1 MLSDRCAPLRMAG
14 KICRLLSFEVV
25 FSENCQPPSG
35 VMEKKAHT
43 KILSALKDSEILNFL
58 KIKYD
63 YPQIIRKITP
73 PLLIPASCIW
83 LAVVRCLIC
92 LTSVRSNLCKHGNVP
107 T

>member
-73 PLLIPASCIW
+73 PF
-83 LAVVRCLIC
+83 
-92 LTSVRSNLCKHGNVP
+92 
-107 T
+107 